1 MYKRQINN
9 LYYHNFN
16 NFKKQQT
23 MSFTN
28 RRVIDDQGPN
38 YDRGIFF
45 DEKMT
50 QGEVTLNVKYN
61 NGVYANRQH
70 NNKLSQDDKIGHVN
84 SSNELDVVPTELVF
98 MQRFTISKNR
108 GQFIDGRANAFTSF
122 NGIKVGNATTNEQFA
137 SQFLPVGFATGPFI
151 VNGKNQTNSGFAVR
165 ISGSGTTINNGM
177 SEVRA
182 GDLLV
187 ASPPNINPSE
197 RKVEREQLPPN
208 RTGVPQS
215 KILGTLE
222 KYDINS
228 NSNLPKEA
236 IRFVLDKSNDG
247 NTDIDLLDPRRG
259 NNLTRIQEVGIAMKQ
274 VDLVKGLLFAATM
287 VQAGAM
293 KFVAPENGLNSL
305 VYSRNDAALSLG
317 LDTLNKYGVIEDE
330 NGNLVQ
336 SNREVD
342 SQELE
347 DKITY
352 YAYKLGLL
360 PIQPGREFLTPNDNL
375 VANILGR
382 QNAGLL
388 PADVSD
394 YYSIDHA
401 FKKSGRTKSISGK
414 RNDLSTVSGYLR
426 KLQHDSSKLAYVVT
440 GNAYHHSKRNI
451 IAKATTY
458 ANRGGKMDY
467 IIVQN

>member
-222 KYDINS
+222 KYDI
-228 NSNLPKEA
+228 
-236 IRFVLDKSNDG
+236 
-247 NTDIDLLDPRRG
+247 
-259 NNLTRIQEVGIAMKQ
+259 
-274 VDLVKGLLFAATM
+274 
-287 VQAGAM
+287 
-293 KFVAPENGLNSL
+293 
-305 VYSRNDAALSLG
+305 
-317 LDTLNKYGVIEDE
+317 
-330 NGNLVQ
+330 
-336 SNREVD
+336 
-342 SQELE
+342 
-347 DKITY
+347 
-352 YAYKLGLL
+352 
-360 PIQPGREFLTPNDNL
+360 
-375 VANILGR
+375 
-382 QNAGLL
+382 
-388 PADVSD
+388 
-394 YYSIDHA
+394 
-401 FKKSGRTKSISGK
+401 
-414 RNDLSTVSGYLR
+414 
-426 KLQHDSSKLAYVVT
+426 
-440 GNAYHHSKRNI
+440 
-451 IAKATTY
+451 
-458 ANRGGKMDY
+458 
-467 IIVQN
+467 